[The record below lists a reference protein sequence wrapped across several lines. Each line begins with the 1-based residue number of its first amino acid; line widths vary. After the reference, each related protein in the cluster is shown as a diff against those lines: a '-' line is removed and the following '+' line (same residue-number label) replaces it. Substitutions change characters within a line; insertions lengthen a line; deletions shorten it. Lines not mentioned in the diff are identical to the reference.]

1 MDPPMS
7 WTPSKFAHA
16 EKMRNPP
23 RINPTP
29 RIWQD
34 GKLVEPNDPEEMSPA
49 DHWRR
54 ISELLDAYNE
64 RTGRK

>member
-1 MDPPMS
+1 M
-7 WTPSKFAHA
+7 KFTHIDHA

-29 RIWQD
+29 RIWQG
-34 GKLVEPNDPEEMSPA
+34 GKLVVPNDPEGMSPE

-54 ISELLDAYNE
+54 ISDNLDRWNKE
-64 RTGRK
+64 HGRI